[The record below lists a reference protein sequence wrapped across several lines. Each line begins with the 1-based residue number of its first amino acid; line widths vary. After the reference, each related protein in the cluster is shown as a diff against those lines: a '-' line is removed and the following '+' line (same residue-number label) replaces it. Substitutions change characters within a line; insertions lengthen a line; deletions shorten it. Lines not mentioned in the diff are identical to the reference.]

1 MTWDPF
7 AEALPFTM
15 GTVEPQLATPRVALH
30 RYVLGVNPPNIMDG
44 LLTLNNTVRTTS
56 AGK

>member
-7 AEALPFTM
+7 AEALPFTV

-30 RYVLGVNPPNIMDG
+30 RYVLGVDPPCIMDG
-44 LLTLNNTVRTTS
+44 LLMLIYAVRTTS